1 MQDGQS
7 VFSIGDY
14 DEQINRK
21 LSPARMTGGGDG
33 IVSAYEDS
41 QDEIIELITAVYY
54 DVNWWK
60 PVLTDLMKTAE
71 DNNAVL
77 DFDCEPYGLPELSL
91 SISKENSTLT
101 IPMFMNLIRSSLGY
115 HMVFSSDHEFLKIT
129 GFNTMKLNFNG
140 DDMATMMNI
149 SFENVVRPIIENLM
163 KAEFVESSGQ
173 LAYNE
178 P

>member
-1 MQDGQS
+1 
-7 VFSIGDY
+7 
-14 DEQINRK
+14 
-21 LSPARMTGGGDG
+21 
-33 IVSAYEDS
+33 
-41 QDEIIELITAVYY
+41 
-54 DVNWWK
+54 
-60 PVLTDLMKTAE
+60 MKTAE

-129 GFNTMKLNFNG
+129 GFNTMKLDFNG

-149 SFENVVRPIIENLM
+149 SFENVIRPIIENLM

-173 LAYNE
+173 WAYNE